1 LVLLSDAYDHR
12 GGGEIVVAHLAGALR
27 DRWDVS
33 VVTTTRGGDDR
44 VEADGVPVYR
54 IHSAYHPR
62 LRPIVSLMNPMVTRK
77 LGPLLDR
84 LRPDVVHA
92 WNVHS
97 HVSYDALR
105 MAGKRTRRVVLTFQ
119 DAQPFCYSK
128 FHCWLAPGVNPTL
141 PGGYRAS
148 PRTCRSCKQHWWMF
162 PPRNRI
168 TSAYLH
174 HHVDARASVSQALAD
189 ALRANDIAVDRVV
202 HNGLPLDDP
211 AVQAANGERARARHG
226 WGEWPMLITG
236 GRLHHFKGHRLAV
249 EVFSRVASGNADAR
263 LAILGDRGWF
273 RDALAEQAN
282 ALGIGDRVV
291 FPGFLDRVAYHD
303 AVKASVA
310 FLNLSMYMDPF
321 PTVNL
326 EAMALGVPV
335 VGTRHGGTPE
345 AVADGVTGVIVD
357 PYAVDAVAEQA
368 QRLLRDGALRRSMG
382 AAGAKRVRDLF
393 TVTRMAGDYEEMYAW
408 T

>member
-1 LVLLSDAYDHR
+1 
-12 GGGEIVVAHLAGALR
+12 
-27 DRWDVS
+27 
-33 VVTTTRGGDDR
+33 
-44 VEADGVPVYR
+44 
-54 IHSAYHPR
+54 
-62 LRPIVSLMNPMVTRK
+62 
-77 LGPLLDR
+77 
-84 LRPDVVHA
+84 
-92 WNVHS
+92 
-97 HVSYDALR
+97 
-105 MAGKRTRRVVLTFQ
+105 
-119 DAQPFCYSK
+119 
-128 FHCWLAPGVNPTL
+128 
-141 PGGYRAS
+141 
-148 PRTCRSCKQHWWMF
+148 
-162 PPRNRI
+162 
-168 TSAYLH
+168 
-174 HHVDARASVSQALAD
+174 
-189 ALRANDIAVDRVV
+189 
-202 HNGLPLDDP
+202 
-211 AVQAANGERARARHG
+211 
-226 WGEWPMLITG
+226 MLITG